1 MNTAP
6 SGTKQL
12 ACLALI
18 HHSKHSPPP
27 HHHHHPYH
35 QHTVTAVCT
44 VYKVHC
50 RYSSDDPACTSCTRG
65 LCYRTGCGLQADVN
79 TTTCTFPSSCIPARL
94 GYPSP
99 FPPPSQGQSAG
110 SLPTSQFNAP
120 LQPAVQGASRLS
132 RSLGQPERGD
142 RCQPLSKCT
151 QSQLSNAAFGRL
163 TQVERL

>member
-1 MNTAP
+1 MNAAP

-50 RYSSDDPACTSCTRG
+50 RYSSDDPACTILHTWPLLS
-65 LCYRTGCGLQADVN
+65 YRMWFASRCEHHHLHVPLQLHTSPTWISITIP
-79 TTTCTFPSSCIPARL
+79 TTV
-94 GYPSP
+94 
-99 FPPPSQGQSAG
+99 AG
-110 SLPTSQFNAP
+110 SKRWIFAHQPIQRPTAASGSRCLSSLTFS
-120 LQPAVQGASRLS
+120 GATRE
-132 RSLGQPERGD
+132 G
-142 RCQPLSKCT
+142 
-151 QSQLSNAAFGRL
+151 
-163 TQVERL
+163 